1 MVVTWQ
7 PSQLTR
13 RIMSNGFLKDLKA
26 LFIVPEEESSK
37 PEPKTPSITK
47 PTTGTKPVEAGT
59 KDPVTEAPSAG
70 KVNDKFLNVLFSA
83 IEKNNQEGFDYLEF
97 RNSLQSLKEMNMD
110 EATRFKSAMAMAK
123 SMGASLATIVTSGQQ
138 YLQVLKAE
146 QGKFDEAMKN
156 QRAQQIGNKEQQ
168 MEEFAKAVSAKEEE
182 IKKLQAEIEQ
192 TKQKYV
198 ELSQQIKDATRHIE
212 STKNDFVASYDSLVG
227 QIQADLNKIQ
237 EYMK

>member
-1 MVVTWQ
+1 
-7 PSQLTR
+7 
-13 RIMSNGFLKDLKA
+13 MSNGFLKDFKS
-26 LFIVPEEESSK
+26 LFIVPGEESAK
-37 PEPKTPSITK
+37 PEPKATSTTKPSADSKTPMTQPKEAVSDTPS
-47 PTTGTKPVEAGT
+47 P
-59 KDPVTEAPSAG
+59 G

-123 SMGASLATIVTSGQQ
+123 SMGASMATIVTSGQQ
-138 YLQVLKAE
+138 YLQVLKTE

-156 QRAQQIGNKEQQ
+156 QRSQQIGNKEQQ
-168 MEEFAKAVSAKEEE
+168 MEEFSNAIKAKEEE
-182 IKKLQAEIEQ
+182 IKKLQQEIEQ

-212 STKNDFVASYDSLVG
+212 STKNDFVASYESLVG
-227 QIQADLNKIQ
+227 QIQGDLNKIQ

>member
-1 MVVTWQ
+1 
-7 PSQLTR
+7 
-13 RIMSNGFLKDLKA
+13 MSNGFLKDFKA
-26 LFIVPEEESSK
+26 LFIVPDEEPRK
-37 PEPKTPSITK
+37 PEQKASSASTTPSQESKTPTSLPK
-47 PTTGTKPVEAGT
+47 ETGS
-59 KDPVTEAPSAG
+59 DAPSPG

-97 RNSLQSLKEMNMD
+97 RNSLQSLKEMSMD

-123 SMGASLATIVTSGQQ
+123 SMGASMTAIVTSAQQ
-138 YLQVLKAE
+138 YLQVLKSE

-168 MEEFAKAVSAKEEE
+168 MEELSNSVKAKEEE
-182 IKKLQAEIEQ
+182 IKKMQQEIEQ

-212 STKNDFVASYDSLVG
+212 STKNDFVASYESLVG
-227 QIQADLNKIQ
+227 QIQGDLNKIQ

>member
-1 MVVTWQ
+1 
-7 PSQLTR
+7 
-13 RIMSNGFLKDLKA
+13 MSNGFLKDFKS
-26 LFIVPEEESSK
+26 LFIVPEEESTK
-37 PEPKTPSITK
+37 PEPKATATKPSADGKTPANQPKEVASDTPS
-47 PTTGTKPVEAGT
+47 P
-59 KDPVTEAPSAG
+59 G

-123 SMGASLATIVTSGQQ
+123 SMGASMAAIVTSGQQ
-138 YLQVLKAE
+138 YLQVLKTE

-168 MEEFAKAVSAKEEE
+168 MEELSNSVKAKEEE
-182 IKKLQAEIEQ
+182 IKKMQQEIEQ

-212 STKNDFVASYDSLVG
+212 STKNDFVASYESLAG
-227 QIQADLNKIQ
+227 QIQGDLNKIQ

>member
-1 MVVTWQ
+1 
-7 PSQLTR
+7 
-13 RIMSNGFLKDLKA
+13 MSKGFLKDFKA
-26 LFIVPEEESSK
+26 LFIVPEEENAR
-37 PEPKTPSITK
+37 PEPKATGTTK
-47 PTTGTKPVEAGT
+47 PITEAKTSSTTPKEAT
-59 KDPVTEAPSAG
+59 EEAPSPG

-110 EATRFKSAMAMAK
+110 EATRFKSALAMAK
-123 SMGASLATIVTSGQQ
+123 SMGASMATIVSSGQQ
-138 YLQVLKAE
+138 YLAVLKTE

-156 QRAQQIGNKEQQ
+156 QRSQQIGNKEQQ
-168 MEEFAKAVSAKEEE
+168 MEALAQTVKAKEEE

-212 STKNDFVASYDSLVG
+212 STKNDFVASYESLVG
-227 QIQADLNKIQ
+227 QIQGDLNKIQ

>member
-1 MVVTWQ
+1 
-7 PSQLTR
+7 
-13 RIMSNGFLKDLKA
+13 MSNGFLKDFKS
-26 LFIVPEEESSK
+26 LFIVPEEESTK
-37 PEPKTPSITK
+37 PEPKATVTPSADGKT
-47 PTTGTKPVEAGT
+47 PVNQPKEAVSDT
-59 KDPVTEAPSAG
+59 PSPG

-123 SMGASLATIVTSGQQ
+123 SMGASMATIVTSGQQ
-138 YLQVLKAE
+138 YLQVLKSE

-168 MEEFAKAVSAKEEE
+168 MEELSNSVKAKEEE
-182 IKKLQAEIEQ
+182 IKKMQQEIEQ

-212 STKNDFVASYDSLVG
+212 STKNDFVASYESLAG
-227 QIQADLNKIQ
+227 QIQGDLNKIQ

>member
-1 MVVTWQ
+1 
-7 PSQLTR
+7 
-13 RIMSNGFLKDLKA
+13 MSNGFLKDFKS
-26 LFIVPEEESSK
+26 LFIVPEEESTK
-37 PEPKTPSITK
+37 PEPKATVTKPSADGKTPVNQPAEVVSDTPS
-47 PTTGTKPVEAGT
+47 P
-59 KDPVTEAPSAG
+59 G

-123 SMGASLATIVTSGQQ
+123 SMGASMATIVTSGQQ
-138 YLQVLKAE
+138 YLQVLKSE

-168 MEEFAKAVSAKEEE
+168 MEELSNSVKAKEEE
-182 IKKLQAEIEQ
+182 IKKMQQEIEQ

-212 STKNDFVASYDSLVG
+212 STKNDFVASYESLAG
-227 QIQADLNKIQ
+227 QIQGDLNKIQ

>member
-1 MVVTWQ
+1 
-7 PSQLTR
+7 
-13 RIMSNGFLKDLKA
+13 MSNGFLKDFKS
-26 LFIVPEEESSK
+26 LFIVPEEESTK
-37 PEPKTPSITK
+37 PEPKATATKPSADSKTPANQPKEAVSDTPS
-47 PTTGTKPVEAGT
+47 P
-59 KDPVTEAPSAG
+59 G

-123 SMGASLATIVTSGQQ
+123 SMGASMPTIVTSGQQ
-138 YLQVLKAE
+138 YLQVLKTE

-168 MEEFAKAVSAKEEE
+168 MEELSNSVKAKEEE
-182 IKKLQAEIEQ
+182 IKKMQQEIEQ

-212 STKNDFVASYDSLVG
+212 STKNDFVASYESLAG
-227 QIQADLNKIQ
+227 QIQGDLNKIQ

>member
-1 MVVTWQ
+1 
-7 PSQLTR
+7 
-13 RIMSNGFLKDLKA
+13 MSNGFLKDFKA
-26 LFIVPEEESSK
+26 LFIVPEEENTK
-37 PEPKTPSITK
+37 PEPKATVPKPSADGKTPANPPK
-47 PTTGTKPVEAGT
+47 EAVS
-59 KDPVTEAPSAG
+59 DAPSPG

-123 SMGASLATIVTSGQQ
+123 SMGASMAAIVSSAQQ
-138 YLQVLKAE
+138 YLQVLKSE

-168 MEEFAKAVSAKEEE
+168 MEELSNLIKTKEEE
-182 IKKLQAEIEQ
+182 IKKMQQEIEQ

-212 STKNDFVASYDSLVG
+212 STKNDFVASYDSLAG
-227 QIQADLNKIQ
+227 QIQGDLNKIQ

>member
-1 MVVTWQ
+1 
-7 PSQLTR
+7 
-13 RIMSNGFLKDLKA
+13 MSNGFLKDFKS
-26 LFIVPEEESSK
+26 LFIVPEEESTK
-37 PEPKTPSITK
+37 PEPKATVTKPSADGKTPVNQPAEVVSDTPS
-47 PTTGTKPVEAGT
+47 P
-59 KDPVTEAPSAG
+59 G

-123 SMGASLATIVTSGQQ
+123 SMGASMAAIITSGQQ
-138 YLQVLKAE
+138 YLQVLKSE

-168 MEEFAKAVSAKEEE
+168 MEELSNSVKAKEEE
-182 IKKLQAEIEQ
+182 IKKMQQEIEQ

-212 STKNDFVASYDSLVG
+212 STKNDFVASYESLAG
-227 QIQADLNKIQ
+227 QIQGDLNKIQ